1 MNDYVMISVIIPVL
15 NREKTIRE
23 AIASVVNQTYA
34 NWELIVVDGGST
46 DRTIEITEKFAK
58 SDNRIKIH
66 SCNGMKALT
75 AVNYG
80 IKLARGDIV

>member
-66 SCNGMKALT
+66 SCNGMKALA
-75 AVNYG
+75 AVNYE